1 MNIEEI
7 AKMAGVSRTT
17 VSRFLNGGYV
27 AEEKKERIGKV
38 IEETG
43 YRPSVQAQSLRT
55 KKSRQ
60 IGVILPKINSDSI
73 SEMVEGIS
81 SVLGEKGYF
90 LLLANTE
97 NNEKAELNYLDIFSR
112 NKVDG
117 IILIGTVMTEAHR
130 EAFSSLTIPFV
141 LAAQQADGV
150 SCVYYDD
157 YGAAYALTN
166 LLLDKGS
173 AIGYIGVR
181 EDDKAAGYN
190 RKHGFLAALNERG
203 IRFDPSYGEVALF
216 SMQSGYEQASELFAR
231 HPEIDSLFCATAHIA
246 AGALLY
252 LKGAGKS
259 VPEQV
264 RVAGVGDGKISRV
277 TSPTLTSAHLY
288 YNECGKKAAQIL
300 LERIAGEV
308 PVQEIRLGYQIVE
321 RESTR

>member
-1 MNIEEI
+1 ML
-7 AKMAGVSRTT
+7 R
-17 VSRFLNGGYV
+17 
-27 AEEKKERIGKV
+27 KKRKRGSA
-38 IEETG
+38 
-43 YRPSVQAQSLRT
+43 RSLRRRAIVRPCRR
-55 KKSRQ
+55 SLSAQRSPARSASSFPRS
-60 IGVILPKINSDSI
+60 IPIPSARWWRASLPCW
-73 SEMVEGIS
+73 
-81 SVLGEKGYF
+81 GEKGYF

-231 HPEIDSLFCATAHIA
+231 HPEIDSLFCATDHIA

-264 RVAGVGDGKISRV
+264 RVAGVGGRENFPRDLSHADERP
-277 TSPTLTSAHLY
+277 S
-288 YNECGKKAAQIL
+288 L
-300 LERIAGEV
+300 L
-308 PVQEIRLGYQIVE
+308 Q
-321 RESTR
+321 